1 MNTIADNIRR
11 GLIDINNQNL
21 FFSTLIKGLLLNL
34 DNDINIRNI
43 PVPHLIIHTG
53 DDTMFLNKK
62 NYNYSSN
69 NDENIYNIIPRC
81 IVSPGNIDI
90 LADQL
95 SYPYSFG
102 QLQYEDDNG
111 TYVFV
116 GEFRRMP
123 IKLSCELKYYTD
135 SYTDMLALMQQ
146 ILTKLTFVKTFYMT
160 YMGQSILCSYKLPE
174 SLQEEHLM
182 DIDGTTTDNKSKT
195 ISLSIEI
202 ETCLPV
208 WNEKTIMPNT
218 QIIKPKSNINIL
230 STNETI

>member
-62 NYNYSSN
+62 NYNYSNN

-90 LADQL
+90 LVDQL
-95 SYPYSFG
+95 SHPYSFG

-182 DIDGTTTDNKSKT
+182 DIDGTTTDNKCKT
-195 ISLSIEI
+195 LTLSIEI

-230 STNETI
+230 STNEII

>member
-81 IVSPGNIDI
+81 TVSPGNIDI
-90 LADQL
+90 LVDQL
-95 SYPYSFG
+95 SQPYSFG

-195 ISLSIEI
+195 LTLSIEI

>member
-90 LADQL
+90 LVDQL
-95 SYPYSFG
+95 SHPYSFG

-123 IKLSCELKYYTD
+123 IKLSCDLKYYTD

-195 ISLSIEI
+195 LTLSIEI